1 MGCICSKSSSDDKEK
16 VDEYEKEKEKES
28 SNKSSS
34 VQVVAPAVSTAQLDG
49 STNGSGPRMAKS
61 SSQVIREFVKDNKS
75 NKNHL
80 DAATRSQHQR
90 CNTMSG
96 GVGERKPL
104 MSRILSV
111 QHFAGEQHVDSG
123 WPLWLSSVAAEA
135 IKGWMPRRADS
146 FEKLDQIGQGA
157 YSSVHKA
164 RDLETGKIVALKKV
178 RFSSTEAESV
188 KFMAREIYI
197 LRQLD
202 HPNVI
207 KLEGIVT
214 SRTST
219 SLYLVFE
226 YMEHDLAGLAT
237 IHGFKLTEPQIKCY
251 MQQLLRGLEHCHSR
265 GVLHRDIKGSNLLI
279 DNNGNLKIGDFG
291 LSIVCDPD
299 KKQPLTSRVVTLWYR
314 APELLLGATDYGAA
328 IDMWSVGCILAE
340 LLVGKPI
347 MPGRTEVEQMHKIF
361 KLCGSPSE
369 DYWQRTKLPHATS
382 FKPQHPYNRQVSE
395 TFKNFSPTAL
405 ALVDMLLTIE
415 PEDRGSATSALES
428 QFFTTNPL
436 PCNPSSLPKF
446 SPTKEFDSKR
456 REKEATRK
464 NAESIKGRGP
474 ASVYRGAAD
483 TKVMGSPKY
492 IARGD
497 ISMRGKSNTRMSHV
511 KHQSEE
517 DGGSNDNGEATM
529 ISLHNAYTQMQSS
542 MAGPSSLRKN
552 SELPTHH
559 AAAEFSTSSVKKEP
573 GMSVREPGVGY
584 MPKKN
589 RIHCS
594 GPLGGNID
602 DMLKEHERLMQ
613 DVFRSLGRVVD
624 RGLRESRAIDTESL
638 CVLSGKLVWAIRVDI
653 HILDNAG
660 NLVDAANI
668 AALASLLTFR
678 RPECSLAGEDGQDV
692 VVHPPEERDPIPL
705 IIHHLP
711 IAVTFGFF
719 SNENLLVIDPT
730 HHEECVM
737 TGRMTATL
745 NSNGDVC
752 AIQKPGGESVSH
764 SVIMHCLKLAHV
776 KATDITTKIRD
787 AVEIHNNERALR
799 KIKRHSSS
807 VAVDVCGEK
816 QNQLDASHLDKLKL
830 EEEEE
835 SPMECEASPSGQEQS
850 KDGVSKNFTGGPSSW
865 DPYSEC
871 VNSDLLK
878 ASLASRG
885 PSVPSK
891 QKDSRRETKPKEPP
905 LEIKTD
911 STPINKALTAGQNN
925 KGKTLKDAV
934 KPKHKKK
941 KIVSSNNEN

>member
-146 FEKLDQIGQGA
+146 FEKLDQ
-157 YSSVHKA
+157 
-164 RDLETGKIVALKKV
+164 
-178 RFSSTEAESV
+178 
-188 KFMAREIYI
+188 
-197 LRQLD
+197 
-202 HPNVI
+202 
-207 KLEGIVT
+207 
-214 SRTST
+214 
-219 SLYLVFE
+219 
-226 YMEHDLAGLAT
+226 
-237 IHGFKLTEPQIKCY
+237 
-251 MQQLLRGLEHCHSR
+251 
-265 GVLHRDIKGSNLLI
+265 
-279 DNNGNLKIGDFG
+279 
-291 LSIVCDPD
+291 
-299 KKQPLTSRVVTLWYR
+299 
-314 APELLLGATDYGAA
+314 
-328 IDMWSVGCILAE
+328 
-340 LLVGKPI
+340 
-347 MPGRTEVEQMHKIF
+347 
-361 KLCGSPSE
+361 
-369 DYWQRTKLPHATS
+369 
-382 FKPQHPYNRQVSE
+382 
-395 TFKNFSPTAL
+395 
-405 ALVDMLLTIE
+405 
-415 PEDRGSATSALES
+415 
-428 QFFTTNPL
+428 FFTTNPL

-517 DGGSNDNGEATM
+517 DGESNDNGEATM

-613 DVFRSLGRVVD
+613 DVFRSAVEMEQRLANTWRMPLNDKKFIETALLSDLRLDGRRPSDYRKLTVKLAKQDGSAEVHLGQTHVMTFVTAQLVRPYRDRPNEGSLSIFTEFSPMADPSFDPGRPSDAAVELGRVVD